1 MNRRKTGEAE
11 TILSHLVQKGRK
23 EKDERDEELVLG
35 LERIGRRRRR
45 RCKQQLPT
53 ECHEEEKEELHS
65 FDPRCLMSFL

>member
-45 RCKQQLPT
+45 RCKAAASYRMP
-53 ECHEEEKEELHS
+53 
-65 FDPRCLMSFL
+65 